1 MIVQRRHSPKALA
14 DQWRFSAAR
23 RRPRRGWGAC
33 LPLTQ
38 AAVCARLPLKLKQKG
53 GRFMK
58 ATRRR
63 AGGVTLIEALLVLA
77 LLAILAA
84 LAAPALGQMVAQ
96 QRLQTTAAELAGA
109 LALTRSE
116 AIKQGRRMVLCRI
129 GPESAPH
136 QRCATNSN
144 TVNAPAHQWT
154 AGWLLFADP
163 NGNAQRDDGETL
175 LRIGAAA
182 PAGVLVRGNMP
193 VARYVSYMPQGHTL
207 LVTGAFQAGT
217 LTLCRAGLS
226 PSPAVQI
233 VISRNGR
240 PRQQRTTVASCV

>member
-1 MIVQRRHSPKALA
+1 MK
-14 DQWRFSAAR
+14 AAR
-23 RRPRRGWGAC
+23 RH
-33 LPLTQ
+33 
-38 AAVCARLPLKLKQKG
+38 
-53 GRFMK
+53 
-58 ATRRR
+58 
-63 AGGVTLIEALLVLA
+63 AGGVTLIEALVVLA

-116 AIKQGRRMVLCRI
+116 AIKQGQRMVLCRA
-129 GPESAPH
+129 GPEPPPN

-144 TVNAPAHQWT
+144 AINAPAHQWT
-154 AGWLLFADP
+154 AGWLLFADL
-163 NGNAQRDDGETL
+163 NGNAQREDGETL
-175 LRIGAAA
+175 LRVGSAA
-182 PAGVLVRGNMP
+182 PMGVLVRGNAP
-193 VARYVSYMPQGHTL
+193 VARYVSYMPKGHTL

-240 PRQQRTTVASCV
+240 PRQQQAVVANCV

>member
-1 MIVQRRHSPKALA
+1 MRSLRQH
-14 DQWRFSAAR
+14 
-23 RRPRRGWGAC
+23 
-33 LPLTQ
+33 
-38 AAVCARLPLKLKQKG
+38 
-53 GRFMK
+53 
-58 ATRRR
+58 
-63 AGGVTLIEALLVLA
+63 AGGVTLIEALVVLA

-96 QRLQTTAAELAGA
+96 QRLNATAAEMVGA

-116 AIKQGRRMVLCRI
+116 AIRQGQRVVLCRA
-129 GPESAPH
+129 GPEPAPN

-144 TVNAPAHQWT
+144 TVSAPEHQWT
-154 AGWLLFADP
+154 AGWLLFADL

-175 LRIGAAA
+175 LRVGSAA
-182 PAGVLVRGNMP
+182 PAGVVVVGNMH

-217 LTLCRAGLS
+217 IALCQPGSS
-226 PSPAVQI
+226 PMLGI

-240 PRQQRTTVASCV
+240 PRQQQVVRADLNAAQRAACGVPP

>member
-1 MIVQRRHSPKALA
+1 MK
-14 DQWRFSAAR
+14 AAR
-23 RRPRRGWGAC
+23 RH
-33 LPLTQ
+33 
-38 AAVCARLPLKLKQKG
+38 
-53 GRFMK
+53 
-58 ATRRR
+58 

-116 AIKQGRRMVLCRI
+116 AIKQGQRMVLCRA
-129 GPESAPH
+129 GPEPAPN

-144 TVNAPAHQWT
+144 AVSAPAHQWT
-154 AGWLLFADP
+154 AGWLLFADL
-163 NGNAQRDDGETL
+163 NGNAQREDGETL
-175 LRIGAAA
+175 LRVGSAA
-182 PAGVLVRGNMP
+182 PPGVLVRGNAP
-193 VARYVSYMPQGHTL
+193 VARYVSYMPKGHTL

-240 PRQQRTTVASCV
+240 PRQQQAVVANCV

>member
-1 MIVQRRHSPKALA
+1 MK
-14 DQWRFSAAR
+14 AAR
-23 RRPRRGWGAC
+23 RH
-33 LPLTQ
+33 
-38 AAVCARLPLKLKQKG
+38 
-53 GRFMK
+53 
-58 ATRRR
+58 
-63 AGGVTLIEALLVLA
+63 AGGVTLIEALVVLA

-116 AIKQGRRMVLCRI
+116 AIKQGRRMVLCRA
-129 GPESAPH
+129 GPEPEPAPN

-144 TVNAPAHQWT
+144 AVNAPAHQWT
-154 AGWLLFADP
+154 AGWLLFADL
-163 NGNAQRDDGETL
+163 NGNAQREDGETL
-175 LRIGAAA
+175 LRVGSAA
-182 PAGVLVRGNMP
+182 PPGVLVRGNMP
-193 VARYVSYMPQGHTL
+193 VARYVSYMPKGHTL

-217 LTLCRAGLS
+217 ITLCRAGLS

-240 PRQQRTTVASCV
+240 PRQHHTTVAHCV

>member
-1 MIVQRRHSPKALA
+1 MK
-14 DQWRFSAAR
+14 AAR
-23 RRPRRGWGAC
+23 RH
-33 LPLTQ
+33 
-38 AAVCARLPLKLKQKG
+38 
-53 GRFMK
+53 
-58 ATRRR
+58 

-116 AIKQGRRMVLCRI
+116 AIKQGQRMVLCRA
-129 GPESAPH
+129 GPEPPPN

-144 TVNAPAHQWT
+144 AINAPAHQWT
-154 AGWLLFADP
+154 AGWLLFADL
-163 NGNAQRDDGETL
+163 NGNAQREDGETL
-175 LRIGAAA
+175 LRVGSAA
-182 PAGVLVRGNMP
+182 PMGVLVRGNAP
-193 VARYVSYMPQGHTL
+193 VARYVSYMPKGHTL

-240 PRQQRTTVASCV
+240 PRQQQAVVANCV